1 MALLLFALGHSDVEI
16 AQALGCNRSTVV
28 TYLGPRRTRAPIAPE
43 EVRALFEQYDA
54 WRNME
59 EVLIAA
65 SGSAQQARL
74 RTSLRARTLRG
85 QTTPSDAP
93 SDALGGDDDPFNEDI
108 SDEQLRRELGAL
120 VERTR
125 DPGSGA

>member
-1 MALLLFALGHSDVEI
+1 MALLLCALGHSDVEI
-16 AQALGCNRSTVV
+16 ARALGCDRSTVV
-28 TYLGPRRTRAPIAPE
+28 RYLGSKRGRALLSPQDVRT
-43 EVRALFEQYDA
+43 LFEQYDA

-74 RTSLRARTLRG
+74 RTSLRARRSGG
-85 QTTPSDAP
+85 QTAP
-93 SDALGGDDDPFNEDI
+93 ADLQGGDDPFNEDM

-120 VERTR
+120 VERARDTR
-125 DPGSGA
+125 GDA

>member
-1 MALLLFALGHSDVEI
+1 MALLLYALGHSDVEI

-28 TYLGPRRTRAPIAPE
+28 TYLGPRRTRAPLSPE
-43 EVRALFEQYDA
+43 EVRVLFEQYDA

-85 QTTPSDAP
+85 QTTPSDP
-93 SDALGGDDDPFNEDI
+93 PGDDDPFNEDI

-125 DPGSGA
+125 DPGGGA